1 MKKYLSVFRI
11 RLINNIQY
19 RTVTFGAIASNIVW
33 VLLELM
39 MYVALYNSAGHVLP
53 MTFSQMVSYVWIK
66 RIVMSMLAVV
76 AYDGEI
82 YSVINNGAVA
92 YELVR
97 PMDLY
102 GKWYSQAIANRVV
115 STLVSCIP
123 VLLIAIILPEP
134 YRLHFPRSVL
144 QVFAFFISAILALGL
159 VVAFAMLM
167 FITLFYTIAQRG
179 IKIIVTAV
187 SSFLSGGLIPITF
200 FPEKVFVIV
209 KYLPFSSMQS
219 TPLLIYS
226 GNITGIE
233 ILKGI
238 AIQVTWMLILIVI
251 GKVLMNHSIKHVVVQ
266 GG

>member
-19 RTVTFGAIASNIVW
+19 RMVTFGAVASNIVW

-39 MYVALYNSAGHVLP
+39 IYVALYNSAGHVLP
-53 MTFSQMVSYVWIK
+53 MTFSQIVSYVWIK
-66 RIVMSMLAVV
+66 RIVMNMLAVV

-102 GKWYSQAIANRVV
+102 GKWYSQAVANRVT
-115 STLVSCIP
+115 STMITCIP

-134 YRLHFPRSVL
+134 YRLQFPMSVL
-144 QVFAFFISAILALGL
+144 QVFIVSVILALGL
-159 VVAFAMLM
+159 VVAFAMIM

-226 GNITGIE
+226 GNITDIE

-238 AIQVTWMLILIVI
+238 AMQILWMLILIAI